1 MHRLLRN
8 ANVLFVLFLTLAL
21 VFAGCN
27 TVPGTT
33 DTTNFLTEGGD
44 DPVLTQRQIQ
54 ILSEVGLP
62 VEYEKLSSNQ
72 KNDIMVIEQMLS
84 YLDKKYD
91 CIAEYVDFVRAGV
104 LNSDELTAK
113 VNGYVV
119 TVFRKYVGNTYV
131 FEDNYAEQAATES
144 YEKALGNYFESQG
157 IKTLIFA
164 EIDQVGND
172 ANNILNGTNGA
183 AFVFVVADMSA
194 DAFKEMVDAYAQWY
208 AEQLNGTPNTT
219 RFYLVDEMTILDINR
234 ENYEDCLQ
242 EVAKENRLICM
253 IHSDGSISIQ

>member
-1 MHRLLRN
+1 MSRFVRNTILLS
-8 ANVLFVLFLTLAL
+8 VLVLTLAL
-21 VFAGCN
+21 ISTACMV
-27 TVPGTT
+27 VPGVTE
-33 DTTNFLTEGGD
+33 TTNFLTEGGD

-84 YLDKKYD
+84 YLDKKYN
-91 CIAEYVDFVRAGV
+91 CIAEYVDFARAGV

-113 VNGYVV
+113 VNGQVV
-119 TVFRKYVGNTYV
+119 TVFRKYVENTYV
-131 FEDNYAEQAATES
+131 YEDNYAEQAATES
-144 YEKALGNYFESQG
+144 YEKALGDYFEGKG

-164 EIDQVGND
+164 EIDQVGSD
-172 ANNILNGTNGA
+172 ANNILKGTNGA
-183 AFVFVVADMSA
+183 AFVFVAADMA
-194 DAFKEMVDAYAQWY
+194 TDAFKEMVDMYAQWY
-208 AEQLNGTPNTT
+208 ASQLDGTPNTT

-253 IHSDGSISIQ
+253 IHSDGSVSIQ